1 MLISLARLLGP
12 ATAFVAPPL
21 SLPLTPLTRQAQS
34 CSTSSRP
41 SRMRAVMSMVDS
53 DTDADTSAEQKATR
67 LRETAAAF
75 RAQVAVLE
83 DQKAQQ
89 RRTNADRSFKSFAK
103 DGVVGTTELQA
114 GLEGSL
120 RKTFIQQ
127 LAVRMGRKPSP
138 EEIDEKI
145 SELPGGCLF
154 PDDLARRLLEVYDT
168 DGDGLL
174 RQSEFAPEEELR
186 TRLESMFRERREEQ
200 LEVRKK
206 ERERELEAKRGAEA
220 RLLGDKN
227 DAAATVTER
236 VLCALPYF
244 LPLSDGIVYARH
256 LYETFPQQL
265 GWTEPIAVAM
275 IFYRNLPFATL
286 AAFFGMSLLSR
297 SPQVNKLLRFNLIQA
312 INFDIALIVPSLVG
326 PLARWSL
333 GNDAY
338 KLVPITDALSDV
350 LFVALL
356 VAIVY
361 SVATSAVG
369 TFPNELPLFGPI
381 NRENPDKN

>member
-1 MLISLARLLGP
+1 
-12 ATAFVAPPL
+12 
-21 SLPLTPLTRQAQS
+21 
-34 CSTSSRP
+34 
-41 SRMRAVMSMVDS
+41 MRAVMSMVDS

-369 TFPNELPLFGPI
+369 TFPNKLPLFGPI